1 MNPRVLHN
9 LLTSRIH
16 SHAGLTKPPKTAG
29 TETTK
34 RSLETI
40 IHPSALNRVLDSTRQ
55 GWVKRKV
62 VKLNATIDLFV
73 GIISGNIRKKSRKKC
88 NNVGAVGSFYWIF
101 LGSKLLLSGA
111 VQLPARN

>member
-1 MNPRVLHN
+1 M
-9 LLTSRIH
+9 IH

-62 VKLNATIDLFV
+62 VKLNATIDPFV
-73 GIISGNIRKKSRKKC
+73 RTISGNIGKKSRKKC
-88 NNVGAVGSFYWIF
+88 SDVGAVGSLYWIF
-101 LGSKLLLSGA
+101 FGSRPPLSGA
-111 VQLPARN
+111 LQLPARN